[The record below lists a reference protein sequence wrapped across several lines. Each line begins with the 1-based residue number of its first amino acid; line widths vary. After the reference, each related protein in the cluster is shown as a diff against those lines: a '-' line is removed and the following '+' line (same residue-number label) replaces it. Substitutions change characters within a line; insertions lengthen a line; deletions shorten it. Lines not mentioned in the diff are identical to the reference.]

1 MEPMEPNSRDEPP
14 TARDERLLDDAAV
27 AALEADVGEHRL
39 VPVMA
44 SFAEEL
50 ARRMPALQSALDAG
64 DVATVGRETHSIK
77 GSALTFG
84 ALALGAAARRSNDAS
99 RTGDAA
105 TALGAAREVVELMPR
120 TRDVVLRLVASR
132 TEVQRQ

>member
-1 MEPMEPNSRDEPP
+1 MEPNSRDEPP

-99 RTGDAA
+99 RTGDAE